1 MSMPRIIR
9 VIASV
14 PTQRDTGRGTKE
26 TIWHDW
32 HVYLDSHEIEM
43 LMTPERQPGA
53 YTVVMKSGRE
63 LIVSE
68 DDFNRLE
75 RAMRERES

>member
-9 VIASV
+9 VIAYVSV
-14 PTQRDTGRGTKE
+14 KRDTGRGFKE
-26 TIWHDW
+26 TISHDW
-32 HVYLDSHEIEM
+32 HVYLDTHEIEM
-43 LMTPERQPGA
+43 LMTPTLQPGNHM
-53 YTVVMKSGRE
+53 VVMKSGKE
-63 LIVSE
+63 LVVSE